1 MAGMM
6 CARAFEHSRCPL
18 NTNKPFAKRPLV
30 VQVRKVI
37 TDARDQR
44 APAFDK
50 LKSNFKRDTEVI
62 AKPIARV
69 SQVRSGR
76 GVPLLTSPDTLP
88 PCRRPQPHPHVTYRD
103 RR

>member
-1 MAGMM
+1 MM

-18 NTNKPFAKRPLV
+18 NTNQPFLPNALLV

-44 APAFDK
+44 APALDK

-76 GVPLLTSPDTLP
+76 GVPLLISPDTLP
-88 PCRRPQPHPHVTYRD
+88 PGRRPQPHPHVTYCD